1 MGHNRPIQVFYRSMV
16 SAILGTSLVICIAI
30 VVLRPDAFLC
40 IHNEVGHD
48 SHSAA
53 WEVADIYH
61 ACSLYSEARLMVIH
75 TGTGGSLQVYKLLF
89 VSDLVGRSISQ
100 RVSCCPLF

>member
-1 MGHNRPIQVFYRSMV
+1 MV

-40 IHNEVGHD
+40 IHNEVLSD

-75 TGTGGSLQVYKLLF
+75 RHGGSLQVYKLLF
-89 VSDLVGRSISQ
+89 VSGPLARSTLLLA
-100 RVSCCPLF
+100 CCPLF

>member
-1 MGHNRPIQVFYRSMV
+1 MGEGGPIQVFYRSMV
-16 SAILGTSLVICIAI
+16 SAILEISLVICIAI

-40 IHNEVGHD
+40 IHNEVLVEPD
-48 SHSAA
+48 SAA

-75 TGTGGSLQVYKLLF
+75 RHGGSLQVYKLLF